1 VCIDATLQRID
12 GVIEYFQKYID
23 VEKKLRTKHQ
33 SNMNKHFDEI
43 NNEDVKNN
51 YSLLNSLDILSCH
64 C

>member
-51 YSLLNSLDILSCH
+51 Y
-64 C
+64 